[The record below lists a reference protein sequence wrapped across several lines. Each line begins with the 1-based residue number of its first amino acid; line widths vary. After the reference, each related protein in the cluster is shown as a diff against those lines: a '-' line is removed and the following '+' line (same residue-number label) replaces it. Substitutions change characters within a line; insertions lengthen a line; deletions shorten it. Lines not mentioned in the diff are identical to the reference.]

1 MSKSTENKPLSLDE
15 PMDFE
20 TLVKNKD
27 ALVKLARETRM
38 KYEIPLKIRD
48 QEHYVAVVK
57 SIAETVSKNINEWG
71 FTSMVITDLK
81 DTKDAVTTSVLVYK
95 EMPEVF
101 DEKAYGMYLSM
112 M

>member
-1 MSKSTENKPLSLDE
+1 MSTSTQPKPLSLDE

-20 TLVKNKD
+20 ALVKNKD

-57 SIAETVSKNINEWG
+57 SIAEKVSKNINEWG
-71 FTSMVITDLK
+71 LTSMVITDLK
-81 DTKDAVTTSVLVYK
+81 QTKQAVSTSIIVYK
-95 EMPEVF
+95 DMPEDF
-101 DEKAYGMYLSM
+101 DAKAYGMYLSM